1 MVTCS
6 DNMHDI
12 GGRTVTCQC
21 QNTMLV
27 IMWFCDLKK
36 TVINN
41 HQWRKLDC
49 HYASIRIQPRQYS
62 TVQTY
67 PYFCWLDNTLR
78 GMSLIQKKI
87 LVFFNIGILYSSIT
101 SHQIIM
107 MSILMG
113 RLLFAM
119 ILAFSPIF
127 QVQPLI
133 AECHFGL
140 MQPMPHQAQPIVTI
154 AWYHLGFLRLAVI
167 IFRLSLCQMSSVV
180 PVMQFRLIL
189 IERRVLAQLITRPVI
204 MIEMI

>member
-87 LVFFNIGILYSSIT
+87 LVFFNIGILYWY
-101 SHQIIM
+101 
-107 MSILMG
+107 SILVFFKTYFLGSANSFLTFWLVMAKWNQRMEFG
-113 RLLFAM
+113 CQQAVNLKLIGQKFCSLF
-119 ILAFSPIF
+119 
-127 QVQPLI
+127 
-133 AECHFGL
+133 
-140 MQPMPHQAQPIVTI
+140 
-154 AWYHLGFLRLAVI
+154 
-167 IFRLSLCQMSSVV
+167 
-180 PVMQFRLIL
+180 
-189 IERRVLAQLITRPVI
+189 
-204 MIEMI
+204 